1 MGKIIILVRDNEDYD
16 YIYGNLIIKSN
27 VFDVRLF
34 QKRLDDMR
42 DELGYEDA
50 NGTDVVNAVIE
61 RYDEY
66 SDVEFVGIAT
76 DELFV

>member
-42 DELGYEDA
+42 DELGYEDV

-61 RYDEY
+61 RYEEY
-66 SDVEFVGIAT
+66 SDVEFVGIAA